1 MAKSKKTARA
11 TSRAGS
17 AKPISRA
24 PATKPQRDS
33 ASARASARKSSAR
46 RTAASTRSAG
56 SASSASSASVQAQ
69 LAALQR
75 HVQRLEDIHAVRT
88 LHFKYG
94 YYIDMCLY
102 DEVCELF
109 ADDGE
114 VRFLN
119 GIYRGKAGA
128 RRLYCEWFRNLFTKG
143 HNGPVHG
150 FLLDH
155 LQLQDIVDISAD
167 GRTARGRFRALMLAG
182 QHASKKDRVQNFP
195 DQCWEAGI
203 YENRYVKERGVWKIQ
218 RLDYN
223 MLWQADYEPGWAK
236 SGVHL
241 PPILKTFPEDP
252 RGPDELLPT
261 VPNTWPATR
270 VVPFHYPHPVTGKDW
285 K

>member
-1 MAKSKKTARA
+1 MAKSK
-11 TSRAGS
+11 SRARVA
-17 AKPISRA
+17 AKPA
-24 PATKPQRDS
+24 KK
-33 ASARASARKSSAR
+33 SARAGARNTSAAGAARSSAR
-46 RTAASTRSAG
+46 AASATGGNSA
-56 SASSASSASVQAQ
+56 
-69 LAALQR
+69 LARELAELRKQ
-75 HVQRLEDIHAVRT
+75 VTRLEDIHAVRT

-102 DEVCELF
+102 DEATDLF
-109 ADDGE
+109 AEDGE

-119 GIYRGKAGA
+119 GVYKGKAGV

-167 GRTARGRFRALMLAG
+167 GKSAQGRFRAVMMAG
-182 QHASKKDRVQNFP
+182 QHESKKPRVEHFP

-203 YENRYVKERGVWKIQ
+203 YENLYVKESGVWKIK
-218 RLDYN
+218 RLNYN

-241 PPILKTFPEDP
+241 PPINKTFPENP
-252 RGPDELLPT
+252 IGPDELLPIT
-261 VPNTWPATR
+261 PKVWPETR
-270 VVPFHYPHPVTGKDW
+270 VVAFHYAHPVTGKVW

>member
-1 MAKSKKTARA
+1 MAKAKK
-11 TSRAGS
+11 
-17 AKPISRA
+17 
-24 PATKPQRDS
+24 
-33 ASARASARKSSAR
+33 SARAGARKTAAKAAGKSTGKSAAKAAPRRAAPVAGPDLAR
-46 RTAASTRSAG
+46 RLE
-56 SASSASSASVQAQ
+56 Q
-69 LAALQR
+69 LQR
-75 HVQRLEDIHAVRT
+75 KVETLEDIHAVRT

-102 DEVCELF
+102 DEACDLF

-119 GIYRGKAGA
+119 GIYKGKAGA
-128 RRLYCEWFRNLFTKG
+128 RRLYCEWFRNLFTNG
-143 HNGPVHG
+143 HNGPIHG

-167 GRTARGRFRALMLAG
+167 GKTASGRFRALMLAG
-182 QHASKKDRVQNFP
+182 QHESKKPRIEHFP

-203 YENRYVKERGVWKIQ
+203 YENLYVKDRGVWKIR
-218 RLDYN
+218 RLNYN
-223 MLWQADYEPGWAK
+223 MLWQADYEPGWAR

-241 PPILKTFPEDP
+241 APILKTFPEDP

-270 VVPFHYPHPVTGKDW
+270 VVPFHYPHPVTGKEW